1 MSSLGYTVSE
11 YGSGCHDVYLK
22 PPVFNF
28 EMHVS
33 LFSNL
38 ESESLTRYFTGAL
51 DRAIPGDG
59 AFLCTFTPED
69 QYLYIKSHEY
79 KHFSIGGTGVRSLLD
94 TYVYLRAQ
102 GAAMDSDYLGREL
115 GTLGISEFER
125 QTRELA
131 RKIFDLDISRD
142 FYLGLPVL
150 TPEEERMLA
159 YYFGSGVYGNMENK
173 VSNALSRDNKGG
185 KFGYILRRVFP
196 PLEWYRV
203 NEPFYYRHKI
213 LIPAFVIKRA
223 AVKLFTSPRK
233 LFSEL
238 KILIKSQGNDKN
250 ESEL

>member
-1 MSSLGYTVSE
+1 MNDSSVLTPARRALIYALSCELAGTPPTLLADFSADELFTLASELGVRAMVASSLMRLGNVTEDMRTALNVSVRRSILFDSEISRVSRALSENEIPHALLKGALLKKLYPSIGLREMSDCDMLFDPSRREDVRDIMSSLGYTVSE

-102 GAAMDSDYLGREL
+102 GAAMDPVS
-115 GTLGISEFER
+115 
-125 QTRELA
+125 
-131 RKIFDLDISRD
+131 IFT
-142 FYLGLPVL
+142 G
-150 TPEEERMLA
+150 
-159 YYFGSGVYGNMENK
+159 
-173 VSNALSRDNKGG
+173 SNA
-185 KFGYILRRVFP
+185 
-196 PLEWYRV
+196 
-203 NEPFYYRHKI
+203 
-213 LIPAFVIKRA
+213 
-223 AVKLFTSPRK
+223 
-233 LFSEL
+233 
-238 KILIKSQGNDKN
+238 
-250 ESEL
+250 